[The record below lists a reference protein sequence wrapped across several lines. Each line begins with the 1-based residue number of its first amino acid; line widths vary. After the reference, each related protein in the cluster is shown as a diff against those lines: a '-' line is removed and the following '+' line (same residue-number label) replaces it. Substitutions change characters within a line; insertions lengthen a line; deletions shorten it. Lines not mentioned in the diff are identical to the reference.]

1 MHGTIS
7 GFERNGLVAFE
18 AMENEGKKGLDGEE
32 EEEEEVQ
39 QKKLEEEEV
48 RKGMSKGESSSLST
62 LLLF

>member
-1 MHGTIS
+1 M
-7 GFERNGLVAFE
+7 VAFE

-32 EEEEEVQ
+32 EVQ
-39 QKKLEEEEV
+39 QRKLEEEEV